1 MQGDGDAADGG
12 ADVTLG
18 AERADGQDDEGCA
31 PTSMG
36 AQAETPREQNV
47 AGGLQVPPGSDPRL
61 VRFKQLSD
69 ETPAG
74 EGAGGTQGDGDAG
87 HGGAAGSTTAFARV

>member
-36 AQAETPREQNV
+36 AQAETPREQNEV
-47 AGGLQVPPGSDPRL
+47 GGVLLPPVPDPRL
-61 VRFKQLSD
+61 VRFELPVD

-74 EGAGGTQGDGDAG
+74 EGAGGAQDGGDAG
-87 HGGAAGSTTAFARV
+87 HGGAAEFTTSIA